1 MEVLS
6 LGRGCQF
13 WEWVRKEIMGDERR
27 SLCEILP
34 QSEVKVANLKLLGE
48 HKGGVGVVAAILF
61 GGARDPFVDR
71 CALGVVAPPS

>member
-1 MEVLS
+1 
-6 LGRGCQF
+6 
-13 WEWVRKEIMGDERR
+13 MGDERR

-34 QSEVKVANLKLLGE
+34 QSEVKVADLELLGE
-48 HKGGVGVVAAILF
+48 HEGGVGVVAAVLF